1 MRARFLVQM
10 LDLPAATGVEGA
22 RWEHFQLAHLS
33 DEAVFRIENKARQVA
48 WSWTVAA
55 EAVANAVLAQQP
67 SVFVSINLAEAM
79 EKIRYARQIIE
90 ALPSAVRPRL
100 ARDNELGLELAD
112 GTRLMSLPAT
122 PPRGK
127 ARFWVYLD
135 EFAHVQHDRHI
146 YTAALPII
154 AKGGVLRM
162 GSSPLGASGVFWEVF
177 TEALRPYPG
186 YSRKV
191 TPWWEVQSFCTDVQ
205 GARRNA
211 PGMMT
216 AARVAQFGDER
227 IQLIHAN
234 MPEED
239 FRQEHEAEFVDEAT
253 AWIPWEEIKAVTDE
267 TLICRLATA
276 RETATDAATEAVDD
290 LARWVSEGEV
300 EMTLAAGVDV
310 GRTRNTTELVIV
322 GMTTVG
328 SYPLR
333 LNVSLDNMPFDSQLD
348 VLTYA
353 LTQLPLVSMLI
364 DQNGIGRNLAES
376 LARRFGG
383 KAEGVDFTNATKT
396 LWATDAKMLVQ
407 QRKTPLPNDRDLA
420 YQIHS
425 IKRMVT
431 PSRNLVFD
439 SDRAEKHHAD
449 KFWAWAL
456 ALAAASAGRVFGY
469 AVAGTRGEAMRGLR
483 V

>member
-1 MRARFLVQM
+1 M
-10 LDLPAATGVEGA
+10 LDLPTATGVEDA
-22 RWEHFQLAHLS
+22 RWEHFQLAHLNDDS
-33 DEAVFRIENKARQVA
+33 VFRVENKSRQVA
-48 WSWTVAA
+48 WSWLSAA
-55 EAVANAVLAQQP
+55 EAVANAIVARQP
-67 SVFVSINLAEAM
+67 SVFVSINLAEAT

-90 ALPSAVRPRL
+90 ALPPTARPRI
-100 ARDNELGLELAD
+100 ARNNELGLELAD
-112 GTRLMSLPAT
+112 GTRLLSLPAT

-135 EFAHVQHDRHI
+135 EFAHVQRDRHI

-154 AKGGVLRM
+154 SKGGVLRM
-162 GSSPLGASGVFWEVF
+162 GSSPMGASGVFWEVF

-186 YSRKV
+186 YSRKT
-191 TPWWEVQSFCTDVQ
+191 TPWWEVSSFCLDVQ
-205 GARRNA
+205 
-211 PGMMT
+211 
-216 AARVAQFGDER
+216 AARVAAPGLMTSERVARFGNER
-227 IQLIHAN
+227 IQLIYAN

-239 FRQEHEAEFVDEAT
+239 FRQEYEAEFVDEAT
-253 AWIPWEEIKAVTDE
+253 AWITWEEIKAVTDE
-267 TLICRLATA
+267 SLLCRLATA
-276 RETATDAATEAVDD
+276 RETRTEAATDAIDD
-290 LARWVSEGEV
+290 VARWVSEGKV
-300 EMTLAAGVDV
+300 EMALAAGVDV
-310 GRTRNTTELVIV
+310 GRTRNTTELAIV
-322 GMTTVG
+322 GLTTVG

-353 LTQLPLVSMLI
+353 LAKLPLTQMLI

-396 LWATDAKMLVQ
+396 LWVTDAKMLVQ
-407 QRKTPLPNDRDLA
+407 QAKTPLPNDRDLA

-449 KFWAWAL
+449 KFWGWAL
-456 ALAAASAGRVFGY
+456 ALAAATSGRVFGY
-469 AVAGTRGEAMRGLR
+469 AVGGTRADVGGLR
-483 V
+483 A